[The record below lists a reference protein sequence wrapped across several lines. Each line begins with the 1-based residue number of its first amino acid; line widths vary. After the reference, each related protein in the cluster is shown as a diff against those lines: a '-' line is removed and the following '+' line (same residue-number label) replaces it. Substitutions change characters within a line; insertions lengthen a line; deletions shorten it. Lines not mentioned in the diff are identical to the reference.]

1 MATIADKILKRIRG
15 MDRGSV
21 CSAKDFLD
29 LGSRAAVDQAMSRL
43 VAKGQLRRLGRGVYD
58 YPKMNPRLGVLTPS
72 ADALASALAK
82 KTNSRLQISG
92 AHAANALGL
101 STQVPAKVV
110 YLTDGTSRRVRMG
123 GRMIELRHASPRTMA
138 TAGRPSGTVIQAL
151 RYIGPNGIDDGVID
165 TVKRSLSND
174 DRAALTKDVKNAPDW
189 MRPVLSQIASS
200 SSP

>member
-174 DRAALTKDVKNAPDW
+174 DRVALTKDVKNAPDW